1 MARDGGE
8 PGWEPDYRFSLANE
22 RTLLAWIRTAF
33 GLVALGVPLAG
44 GIHGMTLPHWHREI
58 GLTAIALSVLIAPAA
73 YRNWRRAQLAMRLGV
88 RLPRDPLPAV
98 LAMGVAVVFA
108 ATLVGAALT

>member
-1 MARDGGE
+1 MARDE
-8 PGWEPDYRFSLANE
+8 PGYEPDYRFSLANE

-44 GIHGMTLPHWHREI
+44 GIRGITLPHWHHEI
-58 GLTAIALSVLIAPAA
+58 GLAAIALGALIAPAA

-88 RLPRDPLPAV
+88 CLPRDPLPAV
-98 LAMGVAVVFA
+98 LATVVAVMLA
-108 ATLVGAALT
+108 ATLVGAALR